1 MKFKTKQEI
10 LWSDDSWSRE
20 YIERNNSKSLLA
32 SNIALFSQI
41 LSRTNYRVESVFEI
55 GTNIGLNLDAIQT
68 LLPTV
73 FLSGIEISNEAYKE
87 ISMKNYGSNIVNES
101 ILNLSHDLGKYDLVF
116 TKGVLIHLNPE
127 YLVDVYEKIYN
138 LSNKYILFVE
148 YYNPSPVSILYRDKE
163 EMLYKRDFSKEFLD
177 LYPKCNLLDY
187 GFVYRFDNNYP
198 QDDLTWFLME
208 KVT

>member
-10 LWSDDSWSRE
+10 LWSDDKWSRE

-41 LSRTNYRVESVFEI
+41 ISRTNHRVETVFEI
-55 GTNIGLNLDAIQT
+55 GTNIGLNLDAIKI
-68 LLPTV
+68 LLPSV
-73 FLSGIEISNEAYKE
+73 LLSGIEISKEAYKE
-87 ISMKNYGSNIVNES
+87 ISKKNYGSNILNES
-101 ILNLSHDLGKYDLVF
+101 ILNLSRGLGEYDLVF

-127 YLVDVYEKIYN
+127 YLMDVYEKIYH
-138 LSNKYILFVE
+138 LSKKYILFVE
-148 YYNPSPVSILYRDKE
+148 YYNPSPVSIRYRDRE
-163 EMLYKRDFSKEFLD
+163 GMLYKRDFSREFLD
-177 LYPKCNLLDY
+177 LHPKCKLLDY
-187 GFVYRFDNNYP
+187 GFVYRYDNNYP